1 MPEFYNKWQ
10 TLCILVIF
18 FIEMCTRILNRTE
31 YLRYQN
37 ITCAQYDNTL
47 IAKEDLSQVLSNS
60 SRRCFNVVPIVT
72 HKLWLLAVFG
82 ELARQYFYH
91 IMQMRRIYT
100 GDSPKTD
107 PTRTYRFQRQILP
120 YNARLYPFFEN
131 PQILIVRCIPNFL
144 LARLMPFLA

>member
-1 MPEFYNKWQ
+1 
-10 TLCILVIF
+10 
-18 FIEMCTRILNRTE
+18 MCTRILNRTE
-31 YLRYQN
+31 YLRYHN
-37 ITCAQYDNTL
+37 ITCAQCDNTL
-47 IAKEDLSQVLSNS
+47 IAKVDLSRMLSNS

-72 HKLWLLAVFG
+72 HKLCRLLAVFG

-120 YNARLYPFFEN
+120 YNARLYSFFEN

-144 LARLMPFLA
+144 LARFMPFLA